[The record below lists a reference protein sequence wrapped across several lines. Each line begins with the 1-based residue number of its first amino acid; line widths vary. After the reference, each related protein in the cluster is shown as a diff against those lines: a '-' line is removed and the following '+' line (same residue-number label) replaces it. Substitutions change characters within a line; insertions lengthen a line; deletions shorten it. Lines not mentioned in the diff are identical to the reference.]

1 MEKKEFYRHALPHFQ
16 QPGQA
21 YFITWSLKDAL
32 PTKAMDCYEIKLNNL
47 HSTIQILLHNRADNA
62 LLENTKKEYYLT
74 RNKFMKAFDDL
85 LHLQDKS
92 IVNLSNKANRD
103 ILTQSLA
110 FWEGKKIEN
119 YAYCVMSNHVHWVL
133 RLYDIDESG
142 NAVYLQDILQSV
154 KRFSATEINK
164 VEGLKGS
171 LWQKESYDT
180 TIRNDEH
187 LYSAIDYTIKNPVK
201 AGLVD
206 NWYDWEGTRLNED
219 MVEFY

>member
-16 QPGQA
+16 KPGQA
-21 YFITWSLKDAL
+21 YFITWSLKDAI
-32 PTKAMDCYEIKLNNL
+32 PPKALDNYEVKLNNL
-47 HSTIQILLHNRADNA
+47 HSTIQILQQNKTDKA
-62 LLENTKKEYYLT
+62 LIEDARKEYYLT
-74 RNKFMKAFDDL
+74 RNKFMQTFDDL
-85 LHLQDKS
+85 LHLQESS
-92 IVNLSNKANRD
+92 IVNLSNKSNRN

-110 FWEGKKIEN
+110 FWEGKRIEN
-119 YAYCVMSNHVHWVL
+119 YAYCVMSNHVHWVF
-133 RLYDIDESG
+133 RLYDKDEKG

-154 KRFSATEINK
+154 KRFSATVINK
-164 VEGLKGS
+164 NEGLKGS

-180 TIRNDEH
+180 TIRNDKH

-201 AGLVD
+201 AGLID